1 MTEVWYL
8 HEALVGIKLEKV
20 LDSDGKPMVDKSGKP
35 VMQPAKFVSLAQAGY
50 TASQEKRIK
59 PKSGWFTPVAF
70 PAELTLKEAVE
81 FTLPEEAYV
90 SRF

>member
-20 LDSDGKPMVDKSGKP
+20 LDSDGNPIKDKDGKP
-35 VMQPAKFVSLAQAGY
+35 VMEPAQFVSLAQARY

-59 PKSGWFTPVAF
+59 PNSGWFTPVSV